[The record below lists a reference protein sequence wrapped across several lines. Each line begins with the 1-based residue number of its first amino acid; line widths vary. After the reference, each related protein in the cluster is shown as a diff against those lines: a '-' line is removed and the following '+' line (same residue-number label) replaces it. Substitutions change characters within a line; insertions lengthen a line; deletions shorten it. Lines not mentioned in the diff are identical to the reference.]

1 MQKDCKAPDSCFTE
15 KSISGRQEDRHF
27 HNSSNTLSGS
37 CSVGT
42 ASGPDRSSVKVW
54 LAFARLSRRSARL
67 GGYGKAPAADPFSF
81 PSSPRIESHASDWGG
96 TEDWFNAV
104 RRDNSAWGDWNGGQ
118 DWRTRASTSTSS
130 ALVAIPQKM
139 RKRRLVR
146 VCHSVSRCSQLSISC
161 RTVSSLLPSSSTR
174 CLPAFMRWSSASAF
188 SICSSNPLRSLI
200 CFRISWSNPA
210 VSRSK
215 LLRSVEAE
223 SDSSWKD
230 EMVEL
235 SAVIFSSRL

>member
-1 MQKDCKAPDSCFTE
+1 MHSSVSCFSE
-15 KSISGRQEDRHF
+15 SLCWEDEHKHF

-42 ASGPDRSSVKVW
+42 ASGPVRTSVEVGP
-54 LAFARLSRRSARL
+54 AFARLSRRSARL
-67 GGYGKAPAADPFSF
+67 DGYGEAPAADPFPF
-81 PSSPRIESHASDWGG
+81 PSRPKIASHVSDWGG
-96 TEDWFNAV
+96 TEDLFNWV
-104 RRDNSAWGDWNGGQ
+104 RCDNSACEDWNGGQ
-118 DWRTRASTSTSS
+118 VWRTRANTSNSS
-130 ALVAIPQKM
+130 ALVAMPQKM
-139 RKRRLVR
+139 RRRRLVR

-161 RTVSSLLPSSSTR
+161 RTDSSLLPNSSTR
-174 CLPAFMRWSSASAF
+174 CRPAIMRWSNASAF
-188 SICSSNPLRSLI
+188 SICGSNPLRSLI
-200 CFRISWSNPA
+200 CFRISWSNPI

-215 LLRSVEAE
+215 LPRSVEAE